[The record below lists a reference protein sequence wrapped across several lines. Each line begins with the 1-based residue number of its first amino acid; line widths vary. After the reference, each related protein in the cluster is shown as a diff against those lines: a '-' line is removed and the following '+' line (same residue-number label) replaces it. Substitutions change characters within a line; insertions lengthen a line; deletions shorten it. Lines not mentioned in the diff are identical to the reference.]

1 MVVKLH
7 VSLHII
13 ASSTRHLKLKTC
25 VIHYLRHFSLC
36 LSLIE
41 FASAQP
47 PTLTFKVGSR
57 TICYAYAVT
66 CNAETVFSC
75 PFCDNTVV
83 APKRFPLAV
92 CFTGFFFRS
101 LFKFRSNTCCC
112 RRRRRHWLF
121 GWSKFMGKIDNLSF
135 EFESRVVARLKVN
148 KLNSGKENFNSFFL
162 VWGAFKRIECNN
174 GGEIDT
180 RRHV

>member
-1 MVVKLH
+1 MFHCISKLH
-7 VSLHII
+7 YRGILNWKHALFII
-13 ASSTRHLKLKTC
+13 LGT
-25 VIHYLRHFSLC
+25 FSIC

-75 PFCDNTVV
+75 PFCDTTVV

-92 CFTGFFFRS
+92 SLTGFFFRS

-148 KLNSGKENFNSFFL
+148 KLNSGKKNFNSFFL
-162 VWGAFKRIECNN
+162 VCGAFKRIECYN
-174 GGEIDT
+174 GGEIDI